1 MNYKK
6 KVRLIIFLILM
17 VIPVKTLALTLN
29 LECNSDKITAGGSAT
44 CTISGNSDEEIT
56 SINATFSSKDDMIE
70 LTSFIKNDAWSSGE
84 TNSISVQS
92 DTGISGDFTVGTIT
106 VTAKESITAGEYS
119 VTISSGDV
127 SASDSFTVENSL
139 STDNT
144 LLSLEVDSVN
154 CLENNAITCDIEVE
168 RNIDTITITA
178 TPKDNAAKVSG
189 VGTKTNLKYGLN
201 TFVIKVTSEAGT
213 TKEYTV
219 NITRKDDRSTDNN
232 LNSFKFNNY
241 DLDFSSDKDKY
252 FITLNNNVDKIA
264 FCSSNYEND
273 DILCINFD
281 SISYSDKATIGFVY
295 NNKNVEVPAD
305 INDVISFG
313 NINVGNNTLL
323 VTVTAENESKKN
335 YTFSIDRKDKDG
347 NKVVSDDIPDV
358 DENIGTGDATIIVII
373 ILLLTSLGVTVYF
386 YRDKLFV
393 RFKRK

>member
-6 KVRLIIFLILM
+6 KIRLIIFLILM
-17 VIPVKTLALTLN
+17 VIPVKTLGLTLN
-29 LECNSDKITAGGSAT
+29 LECNSDKITAGGTAT

-84 TNSISVQS
+84 TSISVQS

-144 LLSLEVDSVN
+144 LLSLKVDSVD
-154 CLENNAITCDIEVE
+154 CLTDNETTCDIEVE
-168 RNIDTITITA
+168 GNVDTITITA
-178 TPKDNAAKVSG
+178 TPNDNEAKVSG
-189 VGTKTNLKYGLN
+189 VGTKNLEYGPN
-201 TFVIKVTSEAGT
+201 EFVIKVISVAGT
-213 TKEYTV
+213 IKEYVV

-241 DLDFSSDKDKY
+241 DLDFSSDKVKY

-281 SISYSDKATIGFVY
+281 SISYSDKATIGFAY
-295 NNKNVEVPAD
+295 NNNVEVPTD

-323 VTVTAENESKKN
+323 VTVTAENQSKKE

-386 YRDKLFV
+386 YRDKLFAK
-393 RFKRK
+393 FKRK